1 MKELYILYDI
11 GEDKVLY
18 ATYDIQKMYAHVGEI
33 AVKRGLYSQNIF
45 VINVDMDKVDMDKVD
60 A

>member
-33 AVKRGLYSQNIF
+33 AVKRGLYNQNIF
-45 VINVDMDKVDMDKVD
+45 VINVDMDKVDEE
-60 A
+60 

>member
-11 GEDKVLY
+11 CEDKVLY
-18 ATYDIQKMYAHVGEI
+18 ATYDIQKMYAHVGKI
-33 AVKRGLYSQNIF
+33 AVNKGMFNQNIF
-45 VINVDMDKVDMDKVD
+45 VINVDMDKVD